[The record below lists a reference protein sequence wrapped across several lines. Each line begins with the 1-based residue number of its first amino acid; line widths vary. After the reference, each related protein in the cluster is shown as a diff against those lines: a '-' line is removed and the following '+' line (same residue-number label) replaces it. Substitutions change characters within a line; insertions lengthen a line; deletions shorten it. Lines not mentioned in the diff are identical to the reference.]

1 MTDDIINPALA
12 ALTGVQSQAE
22 DAYPECENL
31 IGEYVDTHCH
41 FDADDFADQQPQL
54 WQACCARGVKTLIIP
69 GVEPAQWQTAAQLSQ
84 RYSGIYYA
92 VGIHPWWIE
101 KILPDSLLNNSSSQH
116 SEMLIDDDWRRDLH
130 TQVSA
135 KNCVAIGECGLDG
148 TITTPMVQQQQ
159 LFELHLQLAQELT
172 KPLIIHSVK
181 AHNDVF
187 ALLKKYRPRAGGVIH
202 AFSGSLQQAQAYWQL
217 GFYLGVG
224 GTITYERAKKT
235 RHAVTELPLE
245 AIVLE
250 TDAPYMPLSGRQGEP
265 NRPDYLPDIAHTLAQ
280 LRGQSLH
287 HIAQQTTHNAKHLF
301 GI

>member
-12 ALTGVQSQAE
+12 TLTGVQSQAE
-22 DAYPECENL
+22 DEYPECENL
-31 IGEYVDTHCH
+31 ISEYVDTHCH
-41 FDADDFADQQPQL
+41 FDADDFADEQPQL
-54 WQACCARGVKTLIIP
+54 WQTCCARGVKTLIIP

-101 KILPDSLLNNSSSQH
+101 KILPDSLLNNGLTH
-116 SEMLIDDDWRRDLH
+116 NFEIPTDDWRRDLYA
-130 TQVSA
+130 QVSA

-148 TITTPMVQQQQ
+148 SIATPMLRQQQ
-159 LFELHLQLAQELT
+159 LFELHLQLAQDLT

-181 AHNDVF
+181 AHNEVF
-187 ALLKKYRPRAGGVIH
+187 ALLKKYRPRAGGVVH

-217 GFYLGVG
+217 GFYVGVG
-224 GTITYERAKKT
+224 GTITYERARKT

-265 NRPDYLPDIAHTLAQ
+265 NRPDYLPEIAQTLAQ
-280 LRGQSLH
+280 LRGQSLQS
-287 HIAQQTTHNAKHLF
+287 IAQQTTHNAKHLF